1 MVEKITNND
10 MSKAL
15 NAKVAVVDFSATW
28 CGPCQMLAPVLD
40 EVSEELVG
48 KINFFKVD
56 VDECN
61 SLAAAYGIT
70 NIPAL
75 LVLKDGEKQ
84 EISHGR
90 IPRISHF
97 DGPGRPRR
105 HPAARLR
112 LCHRGADRPGRHA
125 FGGALVRESQ
135 RKAHR
140 GGHARLAKPVGSGFW
155 AHHPLPPRKRVQCA
169 LRRTAGAE
177 CQRRQSHDLR
187 SSGAV

>member
-1 MVEKITNND
+1 MVKKITESEFKDVTSNGI
-10 MSKAL
+10 
-15 NAKVAVVDFSATW
+15 AVVDFSATW

-84 EISHGR
+84 EISVG
-90 IPRISHF
+90 F
-97 DGPGRPRR
+97 
-105 HPAARLR
+105 
-112 LCHRGADRPGRHA
+112 
-125 FGGALVRESQ
+125 
-135 RKAHR
+135 
-140 GGHARLAKPVGSGFW
+140 KPKEV
-155 AHHPLPPRKRVQCA
+155 LLEELQKYV
-169 LRRTAGAE
+169 
-177 CQRRQSHDLR
+177 
-187 SSGAV
+187 